1 MSESQAAASLSSG
14 EFSFISDPSR
24 VGAEAEA
31 PEAQQAASCR
41 QQTLYR
47 AYTNSVN
54 SEGTLMEKNIKVLNK
69 LEFGFFFVKPLVGKP
84 MCR

>member
-31 PEAQQAASCR
+31 PEAQQAARFDSR
-41 QQTLYR
+41 
-47 AYTNSVN
+47 N
-54 SEGTLMEKNIKVLNK
+54 
-69 LEFGFFFVKPLVGKP
+69 GKERTP
-84 MCR
+84 TP